1 MDPNFVVDSNSN
13 NKSTNSKS
21 KQITNQQPNDTHSNI
36 DYINTQPILN
46 NNNNNSS
53 DIDEDTRCLMM
64 LHQQIIPTP
73 NQVI

>member
-46 NNNNNSS
+46 NNNNSS